1 MKNQS
6 QPGPTLAADDPRI
19 GEWIAGRLDAAE
31 AAAVAAAVAASADLT
46 RLVADLRAAR
56 TASGPPGGEP
66 GDADEAAVDGEWR
79 KIEAERIAEERDEAR
94 EDLLAPEPSRRRWPW
109 LAFAGALAAGV
120 IAAIVL
126 NSPKAVSRR
135 MAASRSDPA
144 AREAPPAE
152 PSPRAPAPA
161 DPVEEISVIV
171 AGPEGRRLLASLLGE
186 AGVERP
192 DGPDGDEQV
201 RGAGIGEFGTTL
213 EDDRLE
219 IVADAD
225 TVGRFLAALFD
236 QPTDSP
242 LRLAAPRPPAPPS
255 LRRVVLRLIVDD
267 LPQAAAGPTPESLE
281 E

>member
-1 MKNQS
+1 MKKQS

-56 TASGPPGGEP
+56 SGSGTPGVEP
-66 GDADEAAVDGEWR
+66 GADDDAAIDGEWR

-120 IAAIVL
+120 IAAVVL
-126 NSPKAVSRR
+126 NSPTAVSRR
-135 MAASRSDPA
+135 MAASRPDPA
-144 AREAPPAE
+144 VREATPAE
-152 PSPRAPAPA
+152 PSPPALAPA
-161 DPVEEISVIV
+161 DPIEEIAVIV
-171 AGPEGRRLLASLLGE
+171 AGPEGRRLLASLLDE

-192 DGPDGDEQV
+192 DSPDGDEQV
-201 RGAGIGEFGTTL
+201 GGAGIGEFGTTL

-219 IVADAD
+219 ITADAD
-225 TVGRFLAALFD
+225 TVGRFLAALAD

-242 LRLAAPRPPAPPS
+242 LRLVAPRPPAPTR
-255 LRRVVLRLIVDD
+255 LRRVVLRLVVDD
-267 LPQAAAGPTPESLE
+267 LPDAAAGPTPESRE

>member
-1 MKNQS
+1 VKKQS

-46 RLVADLRAAR
+46 RLVADLRAA
-56 TASGPPGGEP
+56 GPAAGTPGVEP
-66 GDADEAAVDGEWR
+66 GDDDAAIDGEWR

-135 MAASRSDPA
+135 MAASRPDPA
-144 AREAPPAE
+144 VREATPTE
-152 PSPRAPAPA
+152 PSPQALAPA
-161 DPVEEISVIV
+161 DPIEEIAVIV
-171 AGPEGRRLLASLLGE
+171 AGPEGRRLLASLLDE

-201 RGAGIGEFGTTL
+201 GGAGIGEFGTTL

-219 IVADAD
+219 IAADAD
-225 TVGRFLAALFD
+225 TVGRFLAALAD

-242 LRLAAPRPPAPPS
+242 LRLAAPRPPAPTRP
-255 LRRVVLRLIVDD
+255 RRVVLRLIVDD
-267 LPQAAAGPTPESLE
+267 LPQAAPGPTPESLE